1 MGALWGQ
8 AAWAMYTGVTTWPAV
23 QRWRSSWGEISWRQ
37 REATVSKV
45 GMVKDLVQAV
55 LHLLTQL

>member
-1 MGALWGQ
+1 
-8 AAWAMYTGVTTWPAV
+8 MYTGVTTWPAV